1 MAEQDITQTGPI
13 GLQGL
18 PGINKAS
25 KQEDTVD
32 ITPRK
37 RGSMYY
43 GLSYFH
49 DPYNSQ
55 TAEFHESEDGEY
67 GTRKVDPLFINQEQ
81 LENLE
86 DTRARN
92 QSNFSQITNGIIKG
106 ITTTGTTFANGVVG
120 LALGLGTGVVNAL
133 DGDENTTFT
142 SGLWN
147 NKFNQLMN
155 QANEWMEQVAP
166 NYYTNDE
173 REHPMS
179 HIFNA
184 NFIGDKFIKN
194 LGFTAGALGSAVVF
208 GGVYGSAGKL
218 LGKAAL
224 GLGTAGRTA
233 VGISKA
239 ASMGIGAV
247 AAATTEGS
255 IEALQAAQ
263 QMGEENKRLYE
274 GLRDSNI
281 QEIMDNPNLSDYEK
295 ELLKE
300 DENDK
305 YNKVMAKLEED
316 KAKVG
321 NATLAWNIPILTA
334 GNIIQFN
341 KLLGGGFRS
350 ASRAAKVAGKMG
362 ELRPGGLFEKT
373 AVQRAAKA
381 LYKSGHTEGREEVLQ
396 QLASDVSNTRY
407 SLELNDYYKSLY
419 DPEANT
425 QASDYIAGMGKQI
438 LATLGRE
445 DTWEQYLIGS
455 MTGMM
460 GAPVFGKKNTQT
472 RADFGKGK
480 RIGWSGGVLGQYNE
494 ITEDRERNQRIADY
508 LNERAKN
515 PKFRD
520 QYQRLVRHM
529 YFQDKMDAA
538 LDEGLEKEFKD
549 SEFAQ
554 LYNDIMWFTYAG
566 KKDVLRDM
574 VSGALN
580 NLTDKEVAE
589 IVREVSRPVINKE
602 GKEVTTGSFIRGDGN
617 PMTPDKIREKIA
629 KSKNDVLN
637 LMQKIEDEYDALDH
651 NTNGKL
657 SDEQLEQLTYMKLQ
671 IDDWRDRTKSVGKDV
686 KSFFD
691 NIVSAYESY
700 LDVAKQ
706 TLEVDPND
714 DTAKKAEKALE
725 QNIKDVKT
733 AALNVL
739 RYTEAERAGKT
750 DHKEARKFINRAIRN
765 ISKIEDGLVDVSER
779 DKVVSQLRDIAKMA
793 ESSEIFIDRLDKY
806 LENPDLIL
814 NDRDEIIKN
823 MEKEELKERAN
834 KQIEKLAG
842 AEDIKAFDKAVN
854 DSDDDEA
861 TQQAIDDLAS
871 SGNTM
876 ARQYKS
882 NQAIA
887 QRQKNKVRSLI
898 GTEIPTLDGKT
909 VTVSQEDAEAVE
921 AIIDNR
927 RLNTNPSEKDGT
939 SFINTEQMSNPF
951 LDDMNGLWESGLGI
965 DTATEEGAARTKR
978 IQDVFHYVATQA
990 KEDETTDDVI
1000 DDEDVDFSFEEGSE
1014 PAPDDTTGADDVST
1028 VPPTTTTKPGIE
1040 EIVNNIVNH
1049 QVDIPY
1055 GTTTWDE
1062 STKST
1067 RQSQGKSKI
1076 IDIAGRKVIVLN
1088 VGGFNIPFYLSTGS
1102 GGKKT
1107 VPAGKWYPF
1116 FGISED
1122 GNWLNKLHEE
1132 DINNYYGSDALRQIC
1147 QALDNLYGDIR
1158 SDNSIPKV
1166 APSQISLSLAVI
1178 NKDITPTENELPD
1191 TAKIV
1196 EANVAKVKQALEN
1209 YKPTTSKPTATVT
1222 EPEIAPTT
1230 SEDLKKQR
1238 EESLKDDPEK
1248 TLPKDGN
1255 GRFVVWKNNIP
1266 QYDVEYKKDKKE
1278 YVAPGPKEYEVGE
1291 DGKRHGK
1298 IKQNADGT
1306 LQEFETHKIL
1316 AKLGAFEYVN
1326 LGKLKPGDKVRFVI
1340 DPSYAKDIQDDS
1352 IRQQVE
1358 EAIWIV
1364 SAKDNQV
1371 IGILPQDRDTINKY
1385 ADLAEFSDSFVQQ
1398 WRDGGKQRL
1407 ESSVTTEVQDLKAGF
1422 VPYIEEEKDL
1432 SEVMKTGTPKFTV
1445 VEETTAFGVKKT
1457 LRVSIHSIT
1466 GKITNPLVKI
1476 KDFDSAL
1483 LGDAKFKSSKLYRD
1497 FYNDVQNAVRKIL
1510 DNHRDFTAITDDE
1523 AKELLEVISDYI
1535 YTSPRKTNALHV
1547 NPSTA
1552 TIAGIPR
1559 GITLRVNGENKLVD
1573 IFEIKKENE
1582 ASLSISGTFS
1592 GPKITERKILSSD
1605 KIVGDIMTELA
1616 GFGMPIQ
1623 VAFSQ
1628 VGNQAY
1634 MKDRFDAGVL
1644 TSNLESVSLYDEWY
1658 TLKPVTEINGKW
1670 QMAGQ
1675 EKVRT
1680 EEAAGE
1686 RAAAAVEAASE
1697 PETPSVPEV
1706 TGTPTPKRPEQKR
1719 KPARRVRAVDRKT
1732 WKRMKQEEEVAWLER
1747 ALPQIAAEDR
1757 LKFTKGLIDVAEMG
1771 KEAWGL
1777 FDKGIVTISDVA
1789 AEGTIYH
1796 EAFHTVFN
1804 MILSEDEKQAL
1815 FNSAKKLWPRATD
1828 NIDLEERLAE
1838 EFRRYVMHRQ
1848 DNTRPKNLGARIASF
1863 FAQLWEKVKNWYS
1876 PTMYNY
1882 FAKINEGYYADAE
1895 LRDTDAV
1902 RARDYVKGIQSEEDA
1917 FNRIMDLWNHPW
1929 GTTRYRDRNNKP
1941 HDVKVIGR
1949 GPKGIEFRFPT
1960 EREAIDFQDWWWDQV
1975 DASFSPIWYDREND
1989 NYRVYMHKPGMIS
2002 QEEAAER
2009 ERLSAHQQT
2018 EYDKLSDDE
2027 KETLKSRGYSAE
2039 DFNSLSDTE
2048 QQAVKE
2054 CFFVL

>member
-1 MAEQDITQTGPI
+1 METFDDTPQDVTKTGPT
-13 GLQGL
+13 GLKGL
-18 PGINKAS
+18 PGINTLQS
-25 KQEDTVD
+25 TRTREDALNDLKLGVRSYTPRD
-32 ITPRK
+32 YGKMYSDYEYDETNPNGYGSSRFDPNFITP
-37 RGSMYY
+37 Y
-43 GLSYFH
+43 
-49 DPYNSQ
+49 
-55 TAEFHESEDGEY
+55 
-67 GTRKVDPLFINQEQ
+67 Q

-86 DTRARN
+86 DTRAQR
-92 QSNFSQITNGIIKG
+92 QSNLSKITNGIIKG
-106 ITTTGTTFANGVVG
+106 ITTTGTTFADGTVG
-120 LALGLGTGVVNAL
+120 LVWGLGQGVYNAL
-133 DGDENTTFT
+133 DKDENTSFA

-147 NKFNQLMN
+147 NQFNQWMN

-194 LGFTAGALGSAVVF
+194 LGFTAGALASAVAF
-208 GGVYGSAGKL
+208 GGGYGKIGHL

-224 GLGTAGRTA
+224 GLGAAGRTA

-263 QMGEENKRLYE
+263 QMGEENQQLYTS
-274 GLRDSNI
+274 LRDSNI
-281 QEIMDNPNLSDYEK
+281 QEIMDNPNLNDYEK
-295 ELLKE
+295 ELLIE

-373 AVQRAAKA
+373 AAQRAAKA
-381 LYKSGHTEGREEVLQ
+381 FYKSGHTEGREEVLQ
-396 QLASDVSNTRY
+396 QIASDASNTRY

-425 QASDYIAGMGKQI
+425 QASDYMAGVGKQI

-455 MTGMM
+455 MTGVM

-472 RADFGKGK
+472 RADFGKGN
-480 RIGWSGGVLGQYNE
+480 RVGWSGGVLGQYNE
-494 ITEDRERNQRIADY
+494 ITEDRERNQRVADY
-508 LNERAKN
+508 LNERAN
-515 PKFRD
+515 DPKFRD

-566 KKDVLRDM
+566 KKDVLKDM

-580 NLTDKEVAE
+580 NITDEEVAE
-589 IVREVSRPVINKE
+589 IVKDTTKTVTNDE
-602 GKEVTTGSFIRGDGN
+602 GKEVTTGPFIGADGN
-617 PMTPDKIREKIA
+617 PMTPDQIREKVA
-629 KSKNDVLN
+629 KNKNDVLN

-671 IDDWRDRTKSVGKDV
+671 IDDWRERTKSVGEDIGNFFEGIV
-686 KSFFD
+686 KEFQTR
-691 NIVSAYESY
+691 
-700 LDVAKQ
+700 LDSNKAI
-706 TLEVDPND
+706 LEASPNNE
-714 DTAKKAEKALE
+714 TAKHNVDVLEKNIKVMQETATTLKGFTALE
-725 QNIKDVKT
+725 RMGV
-733 AALNVL
+733 A
-739 RYTEAERAGKT
+739 
-750 DHKEARKFINRAIRN
+750 DHQQARKIFGQAIRN
-765 ISKIEDGLVDVSER
+765 LDKIDQRGIDQDQKAKVTTGLQDLI
-779 DKVVSQLRDIAKMA
+779 KMSQ
-793 ESSEIFIDRLDKY
+793 SSEIFQKRRDQY
-806 LENPDLIL
+806 LENPDLML
-814 NDRDEIIKN
+814 NDRDEIIKQ
-823 MEKEELKERAN
+823 MEKDELEERAN
-834 KQIEKLAG
+834 KQMQNLTNAENIET
-842 AEDIKAFDKAVN
+842 FDKAVN

-861 TQQAIDDLAS
+861 MQQAIDDLAS

-887 QRQKNKVRSLI
+887 QRQKEKVRSLI
-898 GTEIPTLDGKT
+898 GTEIPTLNGGT
-909 VTVSQEDAEAVE
+909 MTVSQEDAEAVE

-927 RLNTNPSEKDGT
+927 RLNTNPAEKDGT
-939 SFINTEQMSNPF
+939 SFINTEQMTNPF

-965 DTATEEGAARTKR
+965 DTATEEGIARSKR
-978 IQDVFHYVATQA
+978 IQDIFHYAATQA
-990 KEDETTDDVI
+990 KEDEATDDII
-1000 DDEDVDFSFEEGSE
+1000 DDEDFDFDFDEGAE
-1014 PAPDDTTGADDVST
+1014 PAPDETTGSDGVST
-1028 VPPTTTTKPGIE
+1028 VPPVTT
-1040 EIVNNIVNH
+1040 
-1049 QVDIPY
+1049 
-1055 GTTTWDE
+1055 
-1062 STKST
+1062 
-1067 RQSQGKSKI
+1067 
-1076 IDIAGRKVIVLN
+1076 GR
-1088 VGGFNIPFYLSTGS
+1088 
-1102 GGKKT
+1102 
-1107 VPAGKWYPF
+1107 PA
-1116 FGISED
+1116 
-1122 GNWLNKLHEE
+1122 
-1132 DINNYYGSDALRQIC
+1132 
-1147 QALDNLYGDIR
+1147 
-1158 SDNSIPKV
+1158 
-1166 APSQISLSLAVI
+1166 AP
-1178 NKDITPTENELPD
+1178 
-1191 TAKIV
+1191 
-1196 EANVAKVKQALEN
+1196 
-1209 YKPTTSKPTATVT
+1209 VT

-1230 SEDLKKQR
+1230 SDDLRNQR
-1238 EESLKDDPEK
+1238 EEFLKDDPEK
-1248 TLPKDGN
+1248 SLPKDVN
-1255 GRFVVWKNNIP
+1255 GKFIVWKNNIP
-1266 QYDVEYKKDKKE
+1266 QYGVKE
-1278 YVAPGPKEYEVGE
+1278 RKAGRISAPLAP
-1291 DGKRHGK
+1291 
-1298 IKQNADGT
+1298 DGT
-1306 LQEFETHKIL
+1306 PYQTHTIL

-1326 LGKLKPGDKVRFVI
+1326 SGKLKPGDKVKFVI

-1358 EAIWIV
+1358 GAIWIV

-1371 IGILPQDRDTINKY
+1371 IGILPQDRSILNSY
-1385 ADLAEFSDSFVQQ
+1385 AGLTEFSDFMVQQ
-1398 WRDGGKQRL
+1398 WNEGGKQRL

-1432 SEVMKTGTPKFTV
+1432 SNLQTSAPKLTV
-1445 VEETTAFGVKKT
+1445 VEEDTAFGTKKT
-1457 LRVSIHSIT
+1457 LRVSIPSIT
-1466 GKITNPLVKI
+1466 GQTINPLVKI
-1476 KDFDSAL
+1476 KSFNSTL
-1483 LGDAKFKSSKLYRD
+1483 LEDAKFKSSKLYRN
-1497 FYNDVQNAVRKIL
+1497 FYSDVQNVIRKIQN
-1510 DNHRDFTAITDDE
+1510 NHRDFTAITDDE
-1523 AKELLEVISDYI
+1523 TKELLDVISNYI
-1535 YTSPRKTNALHV
+1535 YTSPRKANALHI
-1547 NPSTA
+1547 NPSTSSR
-1552 TIAGIPR
+1552 G
-1559 GITLRVNGENKLVD
+1559 GITLRVSGQNRIIDVFKIRESN
-1573 IFEIKKENE
+1573 
-1582 ASLSISGTFS
+1582 LSISIGGEISEPSVNGGTFMS
-1592 GPKITERKILSSD
+1592 TD
-1605 KIVGDIMTELA
+1605 KIVSDIMTELA

-1658 TLKPVTEINGKW
+1658 TLKPVTEVNGKW

-1675 EKVRT
+1675 EKVKT
-1680 EEAAGE
+1680 DEAAGE
-1686 RAAAAVEAASE
+1686 RAAAAAEAASE
-1697 PETPSVPEV
+1697 PQTPPVPEV

-1719 KPARRVRAVDRKT
+1719 KPVRRVRAVDRKT
-1732 WKRMKQEEEVAWLER
+1732 WKRMKQEEEVAWLEK

-1804 MILSEDEKQAL
+1804 MILSEDEKQAM

-1882 FAKINEGYYADAE
+1882 FAKINDGYYADAE
-1895 LRDTDAV
+1895 LNDTDAV
-1902 RARDYVKGIQSEEDA
+1902 RARDYVRGIQSEEDA
-1917 FNRIMDLWNHPW
+1917 YNRIMDLWNHPW
-1929 GTTRYRDRNNKP
+1929 GTTIYRDRNGKR

-1975 DASFSPIWYDREND
+1975 DASFSPIWYDRENN

-2009 ERLSAHQQT
+2009 ERLSTPQQT

-2039 DFNSLSDTE
+2039 DFNSLSDIE
-2048 QQAVKE
+2048 QQAIKE

>member
-1 MAEQDITQTGPI
+1 METFNDEPQDITKTGPI
-13 GLQGL
+13 GLKGM
-18 PGINKAS
+18 PGIGAS
-25 KQEDTVD
+25 QSKRTREDALNDLRLGVNSFTPRD
-32 ITPRK
+32 YGKMYSDYEYDETNPNGYGSSRFDPKFITP
-37 RGSMYY
+37 Y
-43 GLSYFH
+43 
-49 DPYNSQ
+49 
-55 TAEFHESEDGEY
+55 
-67 GTRKVDPLFINQEQ
+67 Q

-86 DTRARN
+86 DTRAQR
-92 QSNFSQITNGIIKG
+92 QSGFSKITNGIIKG
-106 ITTTGTTFANGVVG
+106 VTTTGTTFADGTVG
-120 LALGLGTGVVNAL
+120 LLWGLGQGIYNAL
-133 DGDENTTFT
+133 DKDENTSFA

-147 NKFNQLMN
+147 NQFNQWMN
-155 QANEWMEQVAP
+155 QANELMEQVAP

-194 LGFTAGALGSAVVF
+194 LGFTAGALGAAVAF
-208 GGVYGSAGKL
+208 GGGYGKLGHL

-263 QMGEENKRLYE
+263 QMGEENQQLYTN
-274 GLRDSNI
+274 LRDSNI
-281 QEIMDNPNLSDYEK
+281 QEIMDNPNLNDYEK
-295 ELLKE
+295 DLLIE

-350 ASRAAKVAGKMG
+350 ASRAAKVTGKMG
-362 ELRPGGLFEKT
+362 ELTPGGLFEKT
-373 AVQRAAKA
+373 AAQRAAKA

-396 QLASDVSNTRY
+396 QIASDASNTRY
-407 SLELNDYYKSLY
+407 SLELNDYAKSIY

-425 QASDYIAGMGKQI
+425 QASDYLAGVGKQI

-455 MTGMM
+455 MTGVM

-472 RADFGKGK
+472 RADFGKGN

-494 ITEDRERNQRIADY
+494 ITEDRERNQRVADY
-508 LNERAKN
+508 LNERAKD

-529 YFQDKMDAA
+529 YFQDKMDSA

-566 KKDVLRDM
+566 KKDVLKDM

-580 NLTDKEVAE
+580 NITDEEAAE
-589 IVREVSRPVINKE
+589 IVKDTSKTATNEE
-602 GKEVTTGSFIRGDGN
+602 GKEVTTGPFIGADGN
-617 PMTPDKIREKIA
+617 PMTPDQIREKVA

-671 IDDWRDRTKSVGKDV
+671 IDDWRERTKSVGEDIGN
-686 KSFFD
+686 FFD
-691 NIVSAYESY
+691 GIAKEFQTR
-700 LDVAKQ
+700 LDSNKAI
-706 TLEVDPND
+706 LEASPNNE
-714 DTAKKAEKALE
+714 TAKHNVDVLEKNIKVMQETAATLKGFTALE
-725 QNIKDVKT
+725 RMGV
-733 AALNVL
+733 A
-739 RYTEAERAGKT
+739 
-750 DHKEARKFINRAIRN
+750 DHQQARKIFGQAIRN
-765 ISKIEDGLVDVSER
+765 LDKIDQRGIDQDQKARVTTGLQDLI
-779 DKVVSQLRDIAKMA
+779 KMSQ
-793 ESSEIFIDRLDKY
+793 SSEIFQKRRDQY
-806 LENPDLIL
+806 LENTDLML
-814 NDRDEIIKN
+814 NDRDEVVKQ
-823 MEKEELKERAN
+823 MEKDELKERAN
-834 KQIEKLAG
+834 RQMQSLTDAENIET
-842 AEDIKAFDKAVN
+842 FDKAVN

-861 TQQAIDDLAS
+861 MQQAIDDLAS

-887 QRQKNKVRSLI
+887 QRQKDKVRSLI

-909 VTVSQEDAEAVE
+909 MTVSQEDAEAVE

-965 DTATEEGAARTKR
+965 DTATEEGIARTKR
-978 IQDVFHYVATQA
+978 IQDIFHYVATQA
-990 KEDETTDDVI
+990 KEDEATDDVI
-1000 DDEDVDFSFEEGSE
+1000 DDEDVDFSFEDGSE
-1014 PAPDDTTGADDVST
+1014 SAPDETTGADGVST
-1028 VPPTTTTKPGIE
+1028 VPPVTTG
-1040 EIVNNIVNH
+1040 
-1049 QVDIPY
+1049 
-1055 GTTTWDE
+1055 
-1062 STKST
+1062 
-1067 RQSQGKSKI
+1067 
-1076 IDIAGRKVIVLN
+1076 
-1088 VGGFNIPFYLSTGS
+1088 
-1102 GGKKT
+1102 
-1107 VPAGKWYPF
+1107 
-1116 FGISED
+1116 
-1122 GNWLNKLHEE
+1122 
-1132 DINNYYGSDALRQIC
+1132 
-1147 QALDNLYGDIR
+1147 
-1158 SDNSIPKV
+1158 
-1166 APSQISLSLAVI
+1166 
-1178 NKDITPTENELPD
+1178 
-1191 TAKIV
+1191 
-1196 EANVAKVKQALEN
+1196 
-1209 YKPTTSKPTATVT
+1209 KPTAPVT
-1222 EPEIAPTT
+1222 EPEITPTT
-1230 SEDLKKQR
+1230 SEDLKNQR
-1238 EESLKDDPEK
+1238 EKEIKTNPEDSI
-1248 TLPKDGN
+1248 PKDSAGK
-1255 GRFVVWKNNIP
+1255 RTYWKNNIP
-1266 QYDVEYKKDKKE
+1266 QYGVKE
-1278 YVAPGPKEYEVGE
+1278 RAAGRISAPLAP
-1291 DGKRHGK
+1291 
-1298 IKQNADGT
+1298 DGT
-1306 LQEFETHKIL
+1306 PYQTHTIL

-1326 LGKLKPGDKVRFVI
+1326 SGKLKPGDKIKFVI
-1340 DPSYAKDIQDDS
+1340 DPSYAKDIQDDG

-1358 EAIWIV
+1358 GAIWIV

-1371 IGILPQDRDTINKY
+1371 IGILPQDRNTINKY
-1385 ADLAEFSDSFVQQ
+1385 AGLAEFSDSLVQQ
-1398 WRDGGKQRL
+1398 WKDGGKQRL
-1407 ESSVTTEVQDLKAGF
+1407 ESQVTTEVQELKAGF

-1432 SEVMKTGTPKFTV
+1432 SSLQDSTPKFTV
-1445 VEETTAFGVKKT
+1445 VEETTAFGIKKT
-1457 LRVSIHSIT
+1457 LRVSIPSIT
-1466 GKITNPLVKI
+1466 GQTINPLVKI
-1476 KDFDSAL
+1476 KNFDSTL
-1483 LGDAKFKSSKLYRD
+1483 LENTKFKSSKLYRD
-1497 FYNDVQNAVRKIL
+1497 FYNDVQGVIRKIQ
-1510 DNHRDFTAITDDE
+1510 DSHRDFTAITDDE
-1523 AKELLEVISDYI
+1523 VLELSEVISKYL
-1535 YTSPRKTNALHV
+1535 YTNYGKANALHV
-1547 NPSTA
+1547 NPSTSSR
-1552 TIAGIPR
+1552 G
-1559 GITLRVNGENKLVD
+1559 GITLRVNGQNKIIDVFKIQESLGG
-1573 IFEIKKENE
+1573 FSMGQE
-1582 ASLSISGTFS
+1582 ASS
-1592 GPKITERKILSSD
+1592 GPVVSGGRFMSTD
-1605 KIVGDIMTELA
+1605 NIVSDIMTELA

-1644 TSNLESVSLYDEWY
+1644 TSNIESISLYDEWY
-1658 TLKPVTEINGKW
+1658 TLKPVTEVNGKW
-1670 QMAGQ
+1670 QMSGQ
-1675 EKVRT
+1675 EKVKT
-1680 EEAAGE
+1680 NEAAGE
-1686 RAAAAVEAASE
+1686 RAAAAAEAASE
-1697 PETPSVPEV
+1697 PQTPPVPEV
-1706 TGTPTPKRPEQKR
+1706 TGTPTPKKPEQKR

-1732 WKRMKQEEEVAWLER
+1732 WKKMKQEEETAWLEK

-1804 MILSEDEKQAL
+1804 MLLDENEQQAL
-1815 FNSAKKLWPRATD
+1815 FTSARKLWPKVKD
-1828 NIDLEERLAE
+1828 NIGLEEKLAE
-1838 EFRRYVMHRQ
+1838 EFRRYVMHKQ
-1848 DNTRPKNLGARIASF
+1848 DNSRPKNLGARIANF

-1882 FAKINEGYYADAE
+1882 FAKINEGYYAGAE
-1895 LRDTDAV
+1895 LRNTDAV

-1917 FNRIMDLWNHPW
+1917 YNRIMDLWNHPW
-1929 GTTRYRDRNNKP
+1929 GTTMYRDRNNKP

-1975 DASFSPIWYDREND
+1975 NASFSPIWYDRENN

-2009 ERLSAHQQT
+2009 ERLSTPQQT

-2039 DFNSLSDTE
+2039 DYNKLSDTE
-2048 QQAVKE
+2048 QEAIKE

>member
-1 MAEQDITQTGPI
+1 METFDDTPQDVTKTGPT
-13 GLQGL
+13 GLKGL
-18 PGINKAS
+18 PGINDS
-25 KQEDTVD
+25 RSTRTREDALNDLRLGVRSYTPRD
-32 ITPRK
+32 YGKMYSDYEYDETNPNGYGSSRFDPNFITP
-37 RGSMYY
+37 Y
-43 GLSYFH
+43 
-49 DPYNSQ
+49 
-55 TAEFHESEDGEY
+55 
-67 GTRKVDPLFINQEQ
+67 Q

-86 DTRARN
+86 DTRAQR
-92 QSNFSQITNGIIKG
+92 QSDFSKITNGIIKG
-106 ITTTGTTFANGVVG
+106 ITTTGTTFADGTIG
-120 LALGLGTGVVNAL
+120 LVWGLGQGIYNAL
-133 DGDENTTFT
+133 DKDENTSFA

-147 NKFNQLMN
+147 NQFNQWMN

-194 LGFTAGALGSAVVF
+194 LGFTAGALGSAVAF
-208 GGVYGSAGKL
+208 GGAYGKLGHL

-233 VGISKA
+233 VGLSKA

-263 QMGEENKRLYE
+263 QMGEENQQLYTN
-274 GLRDSNI
+274 LRDSNI
-281 QEIMDNPNLSDYEK
+281 QEIMDNPNLNDYEK
-295 ELLKE
+295 ELLIE

-305 YNKVMAKLEED
+305 YNKVMTKLEED

-362 ELRPGGLFEKT
+362 EMRPGGLFEKT

-381 LYKSGHTEGREEVLQ
+381 FYKSGHTEGREEVLQ
-396 QLASDVSNTRY
+396 QIASDASNTRY
-407 SLELNDYYKSLY
+407 SLELNDYAKSIY
-419 DPEANT
+419 NPEANT
-425 QASDYIAGMGKQI
+425 QASDYLAGVGKQI

-455 MTGMM
+455 MTGIM

-494 ITEDRERNQRIADY
+494 ITEDRERNQRVADY
-508 LNERAKN
+508 LNERAN
-515 PKFRD
+515 DPKFRD

-549 SEFAQ
+549 SEFAK

-580 NLTDKEVAE
+580 NITDEEAAE
-589 IVREVSRPVINKE
+589 IVKDTTKTATNEE
-602 GKEVTTGSFIRGDGN
+602 GKEVTTGPFIGADGN
-617 PMTPDKIREKIA
+617 PMTPDQIRERVT

-637 LMQKIEDEYDALDH
+637 LMQKIEDEYDALD
-651 NTNGKL
+651 NSTNGKL

-671 IDDWRDRTKSVGKDV
+671 IDDWRERTKSVGEDIGNFFESIV
-686 KSFFD
+686 KEFQTR
-691 NIVSAYESY
+691 
-700 LDVAKQ
+700 LDSNKAI
-706 TLEVDPND
+706 LEASPNNE
-714 DTAKKAEKALE
+714 TAKHNVDVLEKNIKVMQETATTLKGFTALE
-725 QNIKDVKT
+725 RMG
-733 AALNVL
+733 AA
-739 RYTEAERAGKT
+739 
-750 DHKEARKFINRAIRN
+750 DHQQARKIFGQAIRN
-765 ISKIEDGLVDVSER
+765 LDKIDQRGIDQDQKAKVTTGLQDLI
-779 DKVVSQLRDIAKMA
+779 KMSQ
-793 ESSEIFIDRLDKY
+793 SSEIFQKRRDQY
-806 LENPDLIL
+806 LKNPDLVL
-814 NDRDEIIKN
+814 NDRDEVIKQ
-823 MEKEELKERAN
+823 MEKEELEERAN
-834 KQIEKLAG
+834 KQMQSLTG
-842 AEDIKAFDKAVN
+842 AENIEAFDKAVN

-861 TQQAIDDLAS
+861 MQQAVDDLAS

-887 QRQKNKVRSLI
+887 QRQKEKVRSLI
-898 GTEIPTLDGKT
+898 GTEIPTLNGGT
-909 VTVSQEDAEAVE
+909 MTVSQEDAEAVE

-927 RLNTNPSEKDGT
+927 RLNTNPAEKDGT
-939 SFINTEQMSNPF
+939 SFINTEQMTNPF

-965 DTATEEGAARTKR
+965 DTATEEGIARSKR
-978 IQDVFHYVATQA
+978 IQDIFHYVATQA
-990 KEDETTDDVI
+990 KEDEATDDVI
-1000 DDEDVDFSFEEGSE
+1000 DDEDLDFDFDESAK
-1014 PAPDDTTGADDVST
+1014 PAPDETTGADGVST
-1028 VPPTTTTKPGIE
+1028 VPPVTTGKP
-1040 EIVNNIVNH
+1040 
-1049 QVDIPY
+1049 
-1055 GTTTWDE
+1055 
-1062 STKST
+1062 
-1067 RQSQGKSKI
+1067 
-1076 IDIAGRKVIVLN
+1076 A
-1088 VGGFNIPFYLSTGS
+1088 
-1102 GGKKT
+1102 
-1107 VPAGKWYPF
+1107 
-1116 FGISED
+1116 
-1122 GNWLNKLHEE
+1122 
-1132 DINNYYGSDALRQIC
+1132 
-1147 QALDNLYGDIR
+1147 
-1158 SDNSIPKV
+1158 
-1166 APSQISLSLAVI
+1166 AP
-1178 NKDITPTENELPD
+1178 
-1191 TAKIV
+1191 
-1196 EANVAKVKQALEN
+1196 
-1209 YKPTTSKPTATVT
+1209 VT

-1238 EESLKDDPEK
+1238 EKEIKTNPEDSI
-1248 TLPKDGN
+1248 PKDSTGK
-1255 GRFVVWKNNIP
+1255 RTYWKNNIP
-1266 QYDVEYKKDKKE
+1266 QYGVKE
-1278 YVAPGPKEYEVGE
+1278 RAAGTISAPLAP
-1291 DGKRHGK
+1291 
-1298 IKQNADGT
+1298 DGT
-1306 LQEFETHKIL
+1306 PYQTYTIL
-1316 AKLGAFEYVN
+1316 TKLGAFEYVN
-1326 LGKLKPGDKVRFVI
+1326 SGKLKPGDKIKFVI

-1352 IRQQVE
+1352 TRQQVE
-1358 EAIWIV
+1358 GAIWIV

-1371 IGILPQDRDTINKY
+1371 IGILPQDRNTINKY
-1385 ADLAEFSDSFVQQ
+1385 ASLAEFSDSLVQQ
-1398 WRDGGKQRL
+1398 WKDGGKQRL
-1407 ESSVTTEVQDLKAGF
+1407 ESSVTTEVQELKAGF

-1432 SEVMKTGTPKFTV
+1432 SDVMKAGTPKFTV

-1457 LRVSIHSIT
+1457 LRVSIPSIT
-1466 GKITNPLVKI
+1466 GKTVNPLVKI
-1476 KDFDSAL
+1476 KNFDSTL
-1483 LGDAKFKSSKLYRD
+1483 LEDAKFKSSKLYRD
-1497 FYNDVQNAVRKIL
+1497 FYNEVQNIIRKIQ

-1523 AKELLEVISDYI
+1523 ALELSEVISKYL
-1535 YTSPRKTNALHV
+1535 YTSYGKANALHV
-1547 NPSTA
+1547 NPSTSSK
-1552 TIAGIPR
+1552 G
-1559 GITLRVNGENKLVD
+1559 GITLRVSGQNKLIDVFKVQESSGGFS
-1573 IFEIKKENE
+1573 IGQE
-1582 ASLSISGTFS
+1582 ASS
-1592 GPKITERKILSSD
+1592 GPVVSGGRFMSTD
-1605 KIVGDIMTELA
+1605 KVVGDIMTELA

-1623 VAFSQ
+1623 IAFSQ
-1628 VGNQAY
+1628 AGNQVY

-1658 TLKPVTEINGKW
+1658 TLKPVTEVNGKW
-1670 QMAGQ
+1670 QMSGQ
-1675 EKVRT
+1675 EKVKT

-1697 PETPSVPEV
+1697 SETPSVPEV

-1732 WKRMKQEEEVAWLER
+1732 WKRMKQEEEVAWLEK
-1747 ALPQIAAEDR
+1747 ALPQVTAENR

-1815 FNSAKKLWPRATD
+1815 FNSAKKLWPRVTD

-1848 DNTRPKNLGARIASF
+1848 DNTRPKNLGARIANF

-1902 RARDYVKGIQSEEDA
+1902 RARDYVRGIQSEENA
-1917 FNRIMDLWNHPW
+1917 YNRIMDLWNHPW
-1929 GTTRYRDRNNKP
+1929 GTTIYRDRNGKR

-1949 GPKGIEFRFPT
+1949 GPKGIEFRFST

-1975 DASFSPIWYDREND
+1975 DASFSPIWYDRENN

-2009 ERLSAHQQT
+2009 ERLSAPQQT

>member
-1 MAEQDITQTGPI
+1 MAEQDITQTGPV
-13 GLQGL
+13 GLKGL
-18 PGINKAS
+18 KGINNNKKA
-25 KQEDTVD
+25 EDVID
-32 ITPRK
+32 VSSTPR
-37 RGSMYY
+37 RGGLFTY
-43 GLSYFH
+43 GIDYL
-49 DPYNSQ
+49 YNPKQIDVTQ
-55 TAEFHESEDGEY
+55 TVESEPEGY
-67 GTRKVDPLFINQEQ
+67 GTSRYDPLYITETQ
-81 LENLE
+81 LNNLE

-106 ITTTGTTFANGVVG
+106 ITTTGTTFADGTVG
-120 LALGLGTGVVNAL
+120 LVWGLGQGVYNAL
-133 DGDENTTFT
+133 DGDENTSFA

-147 NKFNQLMN
+147 NQFNQWMN

-194 LGFTAGALGSAVVF
+194 LGFTAGALGSAVAF
-208 GGVYGSAGKL
+208 GGVYGKIGHL

-263 QMGEENKRLYE
+263 QMGEENQQLYTN
-274 GLRDSNI
+274 LRDSNI
-281 QEIMDNPNLSDYEK
+281 REIMDNPNLNDYDK
-295 ELLKE
+295 ELLIE

-305 YNKVMAKLEED
+305 YNKVMDKLEED

-362 ELRPGGLFEKT
+362 ELKPGGFFENT
-373 AVQRAAKA
+373 AAQRAAKA
-381 LYKSGHTEGREEVLQ
+381 FYKSGHAEGREEVLQ
-396 QLASDVSNTRY
+396 QIASDASNTRY

-425 QASDYIAGMGKQI
+425 QASDYIAGIGKQI

-455 MTGMM
+455 MTGIM

-494 ITEDRERNQRIADY
+494 ITEDRERNQRVADY
-508 LNERAKN
+508 LNERAKD

-566 KKDVLRDM
+566 KKDVLKDM

-580 NLTDKEVAE
+580 NITDEEAAE
-589 IVREVSRPVINKE
+589 IVKDTTKTVTNNE
-602 GKEVTTGSFIRGDGN
+602 GKEVTTGPFIGADGN
-617 PMTPDKIREKIA
+617 PMTPDQIREKVA

-637 LMQKIEDEYDALDH
+637 LMQKIEDEYDALD
-651 NTNGKL
+651 NSTNGKL

-671 IDDWRDRTKSVGKDV
+671 IDDWRERTKSVGEDIGNFFEGIV
-686 KSFFD
+686 KEFQTR
-691 NIVSAYESY
+691 
-700 LDVAKQ
+700 LDSNKAI
-706 TLEVDPND
+706 LEASPNNE
-714 DTAKKAEKALE
+714 TAKHNVDVLEKNIKVMQETATTLKGFTALE
-725 QNIKDVKT
+725 RMGV
-733 AALNVL
+733 A
-739 RYTEAERAGKT
+739 
-750 DHKEARKFINRAIRN
+750 DHQQARKVFGQAIRN
-765 ISKIEDGLVDVSER
+765 LDKIDQRGIDQDQKAKVTTGLQDLI
-779 DKVVSQLRDIAKMA
+779 KMSQ
-793 ESSEIFIDRLDKY
+793 SSEIFQKRRDQY
-806 LENPDLIL
+806 LKNPELML
-814 NDRDEIIKN
+814 NDRDEIIKQ
-823 MEKEELKERAN
+823 MEKDELEERAN
-834 KQIEKLAG
+834 KQIQNLTN
-842 AEDIKAFDKAVN
+842 AENIEAFDKAVS

-861 TQQAIDDLAS
+861 MQQAIDDLAS

-887 QRQKNKVRSLI
+887 QRQKEKVRSLI
-898 GTEIPTLDGKT
+898 GTEIPTLNGGT
-909 VTVSQEDAEAVE
+909 MTVSQEDAEAVE

-927 RLNTNPSEKDGT
+927 RLNTNPAEKDGT
-939 SFINTEQMSNPF
+939 SFINTEQMTNPF

-965 DTATEEGAARTKR
+965 DTATEEGIARSKR
-978 IQDVFHYVATQA
+978 IQDIFHYVATQA
-990 KEDETTDDVI
+990 KEDEATDDVI
-1000 DDEDVDFSFEEGSE
+1000 DDEDFDFDFNEGAE
-1014 PAPDDTTGADDVST
+1014 PAPDETTGSDGVST
-1028 VPPTTTTKPGIE
+1028 VPPVTT
-1040 EIVNNIVNH
+1040 
-1049 QVDIPY
+1049 
-1055 GTTTWDE
+1055 
-1062 STKST
+1062 
-1067 RQSQGKSKI
+1067 
-1076 IDIAGRKVIVLN
+1076 GR
-1088 VGGFNIPFYLSTGS
+1088 
-1102 GGKKT
+1102 
-1107 VPAGKWYPF
+1107 PA
-1116 FGISED
+1116 
-1122 GNWLNKLHEE
+1122 
-1132 DINNYYGSDALRQIC
+1132 
-1147 QALDNLYGDIR
+1147 
-1158 SDNSIPKV
+1158 
-1166 APSQISLSLAVI
+1166 AP
-1178 NKDITPTENELPD
+1178 
-1191 TAKIV
+1191 
-1196 EANVAKVKQALEN
+1196 
-1209 YKPTTSKPTATVT
+1209 VT

-1238 EESLKDDPEK
+1238 EESLKDGPEK

-1266 QYDVEYKKDKKE
+1266 QYDVEYKKDKKG

-1326 LGKLKPGDKVRFVI
+1326 SGKLKPGDKVKFVI

-1358 EAIWIV
+1358 GAIWIV

-1371 IGILPQDRDTINKY
+1371 IGILPQDRSIINEY
-1385 ADLAEFSDSFVQQ
+1385 AGLAEFSDSLVQQ

-1422 VPYIEEEKDL
+1422 IPYIEEEKDL

-1445 VEETTAFGVKKT
+1445 VEETTAFGIKRT
-1457 LRVSIHSIT
+1457 LRVSIPSVT
-1466 GKITNPLVKI
+1466 GKTINPLVKI
-1476 KDFDSAL
+1476 KNFDSTL

-1497 FYNDVQNAVRKIL
+1497 FYNDVQNVIRKIQ

-1523 AKELLEVISDYI
+1523 AKELLDVISNYI
-1535 YTSPRKTNALHV
+1535 YTSPRKANALHI
-1547 NPSTA
+1547 NHSTSSR
-1552 TIAGIPR
+1552 G
-1559 GITLRVNGENKLVD
+1559 GITLRVSGQNKIVD
-1573 IFEIKKENE
+1573 IFKVRESN
-1582 ASLSISGTFS
+1582 LSISIGGEVSEPSVNGGTFMS
-1592 GPKITERKILSSD
+1592 TD
-1605 KIVGDIMTELA
+1605 KIVSNIMTELA
-1616 GFGMPIQ
+1616 EFGMPIQ

-1658 TLKPVTEINGKW
+1658 TLKPITEVNGKW
-1670 QMAGQ
+1670 QMDGQ
-1675 EKVRT
+1675 EKVKT

-1732 WKRMKQEEEVAWLER
+1732 WKKMKQEEEVAWLEK
-1747 ALPQIAAEDR
+1747 ALPQVTAENR

-1777 FDKGIVTISDVA
+1777 FDKGIVTISDIA

-1804 MILSEDEKQAL
+1804 MILNENEKQAL
-1815 FNSAKKLWPRATD
+1815 FNSAKKLWPKATD

-1848 DNTRPKNLGARIASF
+1848 DNTRPKNLGARIANF

-1902 RARDYVKGIQSEEDA
+1902 RARDYVRGIQSEEDSY
-1917 FNRIMDLWNHPW
+1917 NRIMDLWNHPW
-1929 GTTRYRDRNNKP
+1929 GTTIYRDRNGNR

-1949 GPKGIEFRFPT
+1949 GPKGIEFRFST

-1975 DASFSPIWYDREND
+1975 DASFSPIWYDRENN

-2009 ERLSAHQQT
+2009 ERLSTPQKT

>member
-1 MAEQDITQTGPI
+1 METFNDTPQDITATGPT
-13 GLQGL
+13 GLKGL
-18 PGINKAS
+18 PGIRTTQS
-25 KQEDTVD
+25 KRTREDALNDLKLGVRAYTPRD
-32 ITPRK
+32 YGKMYSDYEYDETDPNGYGSSRSDPNFITP
-37 RGSMYY
+37 Y
-43 GLSYFH
+43 
-49 DPYNSQ
+49 
-55 TAEFHESEDGEY
+55 
-67 GTRKVDPLFINQEQ
+67 Q

-86 DTRARN
+86 DTRAQR
-92 QSNFSQITNGIIKG
+92 QSDFSKITNGIIKG
-106 ITTTGTTFANGVVG
+106 VTTTGTTFADGTVG
-120 LALGLGTGVVNAL
+120 LVWGLGQGIVNAL
-133 DGDENTTFT
+133 DGDKDTSFT

-147 NKFNQLMN
+147 NQFNQWMN

-194 LGFTAGALGSAVVF
+194 LGFTAGALGSAVAF

-263 QMGEENKRLYE
+263 QMGEENQQLYTD
-274 GLRDSNI
+274 LRNSNI
-281 QEIMDNPNLSDYEK
+281 QEIMDNPNLNDYEK
-295 ELLKE
+295 ELLIE

-305 YNKVMAKLEED
+305 YNKVMDKLEED

-362 ELRPGGLFEKT
+362 ELRPGGFFEKT
-373 AVQRAAKA
+373 AAQRAAKA
-381 LYKSGHTEGREEVLQ
+381 FYKSGHTEGREEVLQ
-396 QLASDVSNTRY
+396 QIASDASNTRY

-425 QASDYIAGMGKQI
+425 QASDYMAGVGKQI

-455 MTGMM
+455 MTGVM

-480 RIGWSGGVLGQYNE
+480 RIGWSGGALGQYNE
-494 ITEDRERNQRIADY
+494 ITEDRERNQRVADY
-508 LNERAKN
+508 LNERAKD

-566 KKDVLRDM
+566 KKDVLKDM

-580 NLTDKEVAE
+580 NITDEEAAE
-589 IVREVSRPVINKE
+589 IVKDTTKTVTNEE
-602 GKEVTTGSFIRGDGN
+602 GKEVTTGPFIGADGN
-617 PMTPDKIREKIA
+617 PMTPDQIREKVA
-629 KSKNDVLN
+629 KSKQDVLN

-671 IDDWRDRTKSVGKDV
+671 IDDWRERTKSVGEDIGNFFEGIV
-686 KSFFD
+686 KEFQTR
-691 NIVSAYESY
+691 
-700 LDVAKQ
+700 LDSNKAI
-706 TLEVDPND
+706 LEASPNNE
-714 DTAKKAEKALE
+714 TAKHNVEVLEKNIKVMQETATTLKGFTALE
-725 QNIKDVKT
+725 RMG
-733 AALNVL
+733 AA
-739 RYTEAERAGKT
+739 
-750 DHKEARKFINRAIRN
+750 DHQQARKIFGQAIRN
-765 ISKIEDGLVDVSER
+765 LDKIDQRGIDQDQKAKVTTGLQDLI
-779 DKVVSQLRDIAKMA
+779 KMSQ
-793 ESSEIFIDRLDKY
+793 SSEIFQKRRDQY
-806 LENPDLIL
+806 LENPDLML
-814 NDRDEIIKN
+814 NDRDEIIKQ
-823 MEKEELKERAN
+823 MEKEELEERAN
-834 KQIEKLAG
+834 KQMQSLTNAENIE
-842 AEDIKAFDKAVN
+842 AFDKAVN

-861 TQQAIDDLAS
+861 MQQAIDDLAS

-887 QRQKNKVRSLI
+887 QRQKEKVRSLI
-898 GTEIPTLDGKT
+898 GTEIPTLNGGT
-909 VTVSQEDAEAVE
+909 MTVSQEDAEAVE

-927 RLNTNPSEKDGT
+927 RLNTNPAEKDGT
-939 SFINTEQMSNPF
+939 SFINTEQMTNPF

-965 DTATEEGAARTKR
+965 DTATEEGIARSKR
-978 IQDVFHYVATQA
+978 IQDIFHYVATQA
-990 KEDETTDDVI
+990 KEDEAADDVI
-1000 DDEDVDFSFEEGSE
+1000 DDEDVDFNFEEGSE
-1014 PAPDDTTGADDVST
+1014 PAPDETTGADGVST
-1028 VPPTTTTKPGIE
+1028 VPPVTTGKPAA
-1040 EIVNNIVNH
+1040 
-1049 QVDIPY
+1049 
-1055 GTTTWDE
+1055 
-1062 STKST
+1062 S
-1067 RQSQGKSKI
+1067 
-1076 IDIAGRKVIVLN
+1076 VI
-1088 VGGFNIPFYLSTGS
+1088 
-1102 GGKKT
+1102 
-1107 VPAGKWYPF
+1107 
-1116 FGISED
+1116 
-1122 GNWLNKLHEE
+1122 
-1132 DINNYYGSDALRQIC
+1132 
-1147 QALDNLYGDIR
+1147 
-1158 SDNSIPKV
+1158 
-1166 APSQISLSLAVI
+1166 
-1178 NKDITPTENELPD
+1178 
-1191 TAKIV
+1191 
-1196 EANVAKVKQALEN
+1196 
-1209 YKPTTSKPTATVT
+1209 

-1230 SEDLKKQR
+1230 SEDLKNQR
-1238 EESLKDDPEK
+1238 EKDIKTNPEDSI
-1248 TLPKDGN
+1248 PKDSTGK
-1255 GRFVVWKNNIP
+1255 RTYWKNNIP
-1266 QYDVEYKKDKKE
+1266 QYGVKE
-1278 YVAPGPKEYEVGE
+1278 RAAGRISAPLAP
-1291 DGKRHGK
+1291 
-1298 IKQNADGT
+1298 DGT
-1306 LQEFETHKIL
+1306 PYQTHTIL

-1326 LGKLKPGDKVRFVI
+1326 SGKLRAGDKVKFVI
-1340 DPSYAKDIQDDS
+1340 DPSFAKDIQDDS

-1358 EAIWIV
+1358 GAIWIV

-1385 ADLAEFSDSFVQQ
+1385 AGLAEFSDSLVQQ

-1432 SEVMKTGTPKFTV
+1432 STIQTSTPKFTV
-1445 VEETTAFGVKKT
+1445 VEETTAFGTKKT
-1457 LRVSIHSIT
+1457 LRVSIPSIT
-1466 GKITNPLVKI
+1466 GKSINPLVKI
-1476 KDFDSAL
+1476 KNFDSTL
-1483 LGDAKFKSSKLYRD
+1483 LGDTKFKSSKLYRD
-1497 FYNDVQNAVRKIL
+1497 FYNEVQSVIRKIQ
-1510 DNHRDFTAITDDE
+1510 DSHRDFTAITDDE
-1523 AKELLEVISDYI
+1523 ALELSEVISKYL
-1535 YTSPRKTNALHV
+1535 YTSYGKANALHV
-1547 NPSTA
+1547 NPSTSSR
-1552 TIAGIPR
+1552 G
-1559 GITLRVNGENKLVD
+1559 GITLRASGQNKIIDVFKIQESLGG
-1573 IFEIKKENE
+1573 FSMGQE
-1582 ASLSISGTFS
+1582 ASSGPVISGGRFMST
-1592 GPKITERKILSSD
+1592 D
-1605 KIVGDIMTELA
+1605 NIVSDIMNELA

-1658 TLKPVTEINGKW
+1658 TLKPVTEVNGKW

-1675 EKVRT
+1675 EKVKT

-1686 RAAAAVEAASE
+1686 RAAAAAKAASE

-1732 WKRMKQEEEVAWLER
+1732 WKRMKQEEEVAWLEK
-1747 ALPQIAAEDR
+1747 ALPQVAAEDR
-1757 LKFTKGLIDVAEMG
+1757 LKFTKGLIDVADMG

-1777 FDKGIVTISDVA
+1777 FDKGIVTISDIA

-1804 MILSEDEKQAL
+1804 MLLNEDEKQAL

-1828 NIDLEERLAE
+1828 EIDLEERLAE

-1848 DNTRPKNLGARIASF
+1848 DNSRPKNLGARIMNF

-1895 LRDTDAV
+1895 LNDTDAV

-1917 FNRIMDLWNHPW
+1917 YNRIMDLWNHPW
-1929 GTTRYRDRNNKP
+1929 GTTIYRDRNGKR

-1949 GPKGIEFRFPT
+1949 GPKGVEFRFST
-1960 EREAIDFQDWWWDQV
+1960 EREAIDFQNWWWDQV
-1975 DASFSPIWYDREND
+1975 DASFSPIWYDRENN

-2002 QEEAAER
+2002 QKEAAER
-2009 ERLSAHQQT
+2009 ERLSAPQQT

>member
-1 MAEQDITQTGPI
+1 MAEQDITQTGPV

-18 PGINKAS
+18 PGINRS
-25 KQEDTVD
+25 SGQEDTVD
-32 ITPRK
+32 IAPRR

-49 DPYNSQ
+49 DPYKSQ

-92 QSNFSQITNGIIKG
+92 QSNFSQIANGIIKG
-106 ITTTGTTFANGVVG
+106 ITTAGTTFADGTIG
-120 LALGLGTGVVNAL
+120 LVWGLGQGIYNAL
-133 DGDENTTFT
+133 DKDEDTSFA

-147 NKFNQLMN
+147 NQFNQWMN

-194 LGFTAGALGSAVVF
+194 LGFTAGALGSAVAF
-208 GGVYGSAGKL
+208 GGVYGKLGHLIGKT
-218 LGKAAL
+218 AL

-263 QMGEENKRLYE
+263 QMGEENQQLYTN
-274 GLRDSNI
+274 LRDSNI

-373 AVQRAAKA
+373 TAQRAAKA
-381 LYKSGHTEGREEVLQ
+381 FYKSGHAEGREEVLQ
-396 QLASDVSNTRY
+396 QIASDASNTRY

-425 QASDYIAGMGKQI
+425 QASDYIAGIGKQI

-455 MTGMM
+455 MTGIM
-460 GAPVFGKKNTQT
+460 GAPVFGKNNTQT

-494 ITEDRERNQRIADY
+494 ITEDRERNQKVADY
-508 LNERAKN
+508 LNERAKD

-549 SEFAQ
+549 SEFAR

-580 NLTDKEVAE
+580 NITDEEAAE
-589 IVREVSRPVINKE
+589 IVKDTTKTVTNEE
-602 GKEVTTGSFIRGDGN
+602 GKEVTTGPFIGADGN
-617 PMTPDKIREKIA
+617 PMTPDQIREKVA

-637 LMQKIEDEYDALDH
+637 LMQKIEDEYDALDN

-671 IDDWRDRTKSVGKDV
+671 IDDWRERTKSVGEDIGNFFESIV
-686 KSFFD
+686 KEFQTR
-691 NIVSAYESY
+691 
-700 LDVAKQ
+700 LDSNKAI
-706 TLEVDPND
+706 LETSPNNE
-714 DTAKKAEKALE
+714 TAKHNVEVLEKNIKVMQETATTLKGFTALE
-725 QNIKDVKT
+725 RMGV
-733 AALNVL
+733 A
-739 RYTEAERAGKT
+739 
-750 DHKEARKFINRAIRN
+750 DHQQARKIFGQAIRN
-765 ISKIEDGLVDVSER
+765 LDKIDQRGIDQDQKAKVTTGLQDLI
-779 DKVVSQLRDIAKMA
+779 KMSQ
-793 ESSEIFIDRLDKY
+793 SSEIFQKRRDQY
-806 LENPDLIL
+806 LENPDLML
-814 NDRDEIIKN
+814 NDRDDIIKQ
-823 MEKEELKERAN
+823 MEKEELEERAN
-834 KQIEKLAG
+834 KQMQNLTSAENIE
-842 AEDIKAFDKAVN
+842 AFDKAVN

-861 TQQAIDDLAS
+861 MQQAIDDLAS
-871 SGNTM
+871 SGNTI

-887 QRQKNKVRSLI
+887 QRQKEKVRSLI
-898 GTEIPTLDGKT
+898 GAEIPTLNGGT
-909 VTVSQEDAEAVE
+909 MTVSQEDAEAVE
-921 AIIDNR
+921 AIIDSR
-927 RLNTNPSEKDGT
+927 RLNTNPAEKDGT
-939 SFINTEQMSNPF
+939 SFINTEQMTNPF

-965 DTATEEGAARTKR
+965 DTATEEGIARSKR
-978 IQDVFHYVATQA
+978 IQDIFHYVATQA

-1000 DDEDVDFSFEEGSE
+1000 NDEDVDFNFEEGSE
-1014 PAPDDTTGADDVST
+1014 PVPDETTGADGVST
-1028 VPPTTTTKPGIE
+1028 VPPVTTGKPATPTVE
-1040 EIVNNIVNH
+1040 PEIDPTYS
-1049 QVDIPY
+1049 VDLKNQR
-1055 GTTTWDE
+1055 E
-1062 STKST
+1062 KEM
-1067 RQSQGKSKI
+1067 
-1076 IDIAGRKVIVLN
+1076 
-1088 VGGFNIPFYLSTGS
+1088 
-1102 GGKKT
+1102 KT
-1107 VPAGKWYPF
+1107 NP
-1116 FGISED
+1116 ED
-1122 GNWLNKLHEE
+1122 
-1132 DINNYYGSDALRQIC
+1132 
-1147 QALDNLYGDIR
+1147 
-1158 SDNSIPKV
+1158 SIPKD
-1166 APSQISLSLAVI
+1166 STG
-1178 NKDITPTENELPD
+1178 KRT
-1191 TAKIV
+1191 
-1196 EANVAKVKQALEN
+1196 
-1209 YKPTTSKPTATVT
+1209 Y
-1222 EPEIAPTT
+1222 
-1230 SEDLKKQR
+1230 
-1238 EESLKDDPEK
+1238 
-1248 TLPKDGN
+1248 
-1255 GRFVVWKNNIP
+1255 WKNNIP
-1266 QYDVEYKKDKKE
+1266 QYGVKE
-1278 YVAPGPKEYEVGE
+1278 RAAGRISAPLAP
-1291 DGKRHGK
+1291 
-1298 IKQNADGT
+1298 DGT
-1306 LQEFETHKIL
+1306 PYQTHTIL
-1316 AKLGAFEYVN
+1316 TKLGAFEYVN
-1326 LGKLKPGDKVRFVI
+1326 SGKLKPGDKVKFVI

-1358 EAIWIV
+1358 GAIWIV

-1371 IGILPQDRDTINKY
+1371 IGILPQDRNTMNKY
-1385 ADLAEFSDSFVQQ
+1385 AGLAEFSDSLVQQ

-1432 SEVMKTGTPKFTV
+1432 SAIQTSTPKFTV
-1445 VEETTAFGVKKT
+1445 VEETTSFGVKRT
-1457 LRVSIHSIT
+1457 LRVSIPSVT
-1466 GKITNPLVKI
+1466 GKAVNPLVKI
-1476 KDFDSAL
+1476 KNFDSTL
-1483 LGDAKFKSSKLYRD
+1483 LGDTKFKSSKLYRD
-1497 FYNDVQNAVRKIL
+1497 FYNDVQNVIRKIQ

-1523 AKELLEVISDYI
+1523 ALKLSEVISKYL
-1535 YTSPRKTNALHV
+1535 YTSYGKANALHV
-1547 NPSTA
+1547 NPSTSSR
-1552 TIAGIPR
+1552 G
-1559 GITLRVNGENKLVD
+1559 GITLRVSGQSKLIDVFK
-1573 IFEIKKENE
+1573 IQESLGGFSMGQE
-1582 ASLSISGTFS
+1582 ASS
-1592 GPKITERKILSSD
+1592 GPVVSGGRFMSTD
-1605 KIVGDIMTELA
+1605 NIVSDIMTELA
-1616 GFGMPIQ
+1616 GFEMPIQ

-1634 MKDRFDAGVL
+1634 MRDRFDAGVL

-1658 TLKPVTEINGKW
+1658 TLKPVTEVNGKW
-1670 QMAGQ
+1670 QMSGQ
-1675 EKVRT
+1675 EKVKT

-1697 PETPSVPEV
+1697 PQTPPVPEV

-1732 WKRMKQEEEVAWLER
+1732 WKKMKQEEEVAWLEK
-1747 ALPQIAAEDR
+1747 ALPQVAAENR

-1848 DNTRPKNLGARIASF
+1848 DNTRPKNLGARIANF

-1895 LRDTDAV
+1895 LNDTDAV
-1902 RARDYVKGIQSEEDA
+1902 RARDYVKGIQGEEDA
-1917 FNRIMDLWNHPW
+1917 YNRIMDLWNHPW
-1929 GTTRYRDRNNKP
+1929 GTTMYRDRNGKRQ
-1941 HDVKVIGR
+1941 DVKVIGR
-1949 GPKGIEFRFPT
+1949 GPKGIEFRFST
-1960 EREAIDFQDWWWDQV
+1960 EGEAIDFQNWWWDQV
-1975 DASFSPIWYDREND
+1975 DASFSPIWYDKEND

-2009 ERLSAHQQT
+2009 ERLSTPQQT

>member
-1 MAEQDITQTGPI
+1 METFDDTPQDVTKTGPT
-13 GLQGL
+13 GLKGL
-18 PGINKAS
+18 PGINAS
-25 KQEDTVD
+25 QSTRTREDALNDLRLGVRSYTPRD
-32 ITPRK
+32 YGKMYSDYEYDETNPNGYGSSRFDPSFITP
-37 RGSMYY
+37 Y
-43 GLSYFH
+43 
-49 DPYNSQ
+49 
-55 TAEFHESEDGEY
+55 
-67 GTRKVDPLFINQEQ
+67 Q

-86 DTRARN
+86 DTRAQR
-92 QSNFSQITNGIIKG
+92 QSDFSKITNGIIKG
-106 ITTTGTTFANGVVG
+106 ITTTGTTFADGTIG
-120 LALGLGTGVVNAL
+120 LVWGLGQGIYNAL
-133 DGDENTTFT
+133 DKDENTSFA

-147 NKFNQLMN
+147 NQFNQWMN
-155 QANEWMEQVAP
+155 QANELMEQVAP

-194 LGFTAGALGSAVVF
+194 LGFTAGALGSAVAF
-208 GGVYGSAGKL
+208 GGGYGKIGHL

-224 GLGTAGRTA
+224 GLGTTGRTA

-263 QMGEENKRLYE
+263 QMGKENQQLYAN
-274 GLRDSNI
+274 LRDSNI

-350 ASRAAKVAGKMG
+350 ASRAAKVTGKMG
-362 ELRPGGLFEKT
+362 ELTPGGFFEKT

-396 QLASDVSNTRY
+396 QIASDASNTRY
-407 SLELNDYYKSLY
+407 SLELNDYAKSIY

-425 QASDYIAGMGKQI
+425 QASDYLAGVGKQI
-438 LATLGRE
+438 LATLGRG

-455 MTGMM
+455 MTGIM

-494 ITEDRERNQRIADY
+494 ITEDRERNQRVADY
-508 LNERAKN
+508 LNERAKD

-549 SEFAQ
+549 SEFAK

-566 KKDVLRDM
+566 KKDVLKDM

-580 NLTDKEVAE
+580 NITDEEAAE
-589 IVREVSRPVINKE
+589 IVKDTTKTVTNEE
-602 GKEVTTGSFIRGDGN
+602 GKEVTTGPFIGADGN
-617 PMTPDKIREKIA
+617 PMTPDQIREKVA
-629 KSKNDVLN
+629 KNKNDVLN
-637 LMQKIEDEYDALDH
+637 LMQKIEDEYDALD
-651 NTNGKL
+651 NSTNGKL

-671 IDDWRDRTKSVGKDV
+671 IDDWRERTKSVGKDV

-700 LDVAKQ
+700 LDLAKQ
-706 TLEVDPND
+706 TLEADPND
-714 DTAKKAEKALE
+714 ATAKKAEKALE

-733 AALNVL
+733 AAINVL
-739 RYTEAERAGKT
+739 RYTEAERAGKA

-765 ISKIEDGLVDVSER
+765 ISKIEDGLVDASER
-779 DKVVSQLRDIAKMA
+779 DKAVSQLRDIAKMA
-793 ESSEIFIDRLDKY
+793 ESSEVFIDRLDKY
-806 LENPDLIL
+806 LKNPDLML
-814 NDRDEIIKN
+814 NDRDEIIKQ
-823 MEKEELKERAN
+823 MEKEELEERAN
-834 KQIEKLAG
+834 KQMQNLTSAENIE
-842 AEDIKAFDKAVN
+842 AFDKAVN

-861 TQQAIDDLAS
+861 MQQAIDDLAS

-887 QRQKNKVRSLI
+887 QRQSSKLESIL
-898 GTEIPTLDGKT
+898 GKT
-909 VTVSQEDAEAVE
+909 IPGVAGIISEDDVE
-921 AIIDNR
+921 NLKKVIEFK
-927 RLNTNPSEKDGT
+927 RLNTNPKIENGT
-939 SFINTEQMSNPF
+939 AFIDSTSNTSYLNNVSDTGLNIDVTTDAGKTEFARISAIFKYIVEQ
-951 LDDMNGLWESGLGI
+951 
-965 DTATEEGAARTKR
+965 T
-978 IQDVFHYVATQA
+978 
-990 KEDETTDDVI
+990 KEDEATDDVI
-1000 DDEDVDFSFEEGSE
+1000 DDEDVDFNFEEGSE
-1014 PAPDDTTGADDVST
+1014 PAPDETTGADGVST
-1028 VPPTTTTKPGIE
+1028 VPP
-1040 EIVNNIVNH
+1040 V
-1049 QVDIPY
+1049 
-1055 GTTTWDE
+1055 
-1062 STKST
+1062 
-1067 RQSQGKSKI
+1067 
-1076 IDIAGRKVIVLN
+1076 
-1088 VGGFNIPFYLSTGS
+1088 
-1102 GGKKT
+1102 
-1107 VPAGKWYPF
+1107 
-1116 FGISED
+1116 
-1122 GNWLNKLHEE
+1122 
-1132 DINNYYGSDALRQIC
+1132 
-1147 QALDNLYGDIR
+1147 
-1158 SDNSIPKV
+1158 
-1166 APSQISLSLAVI
+1166 
-1178 NKDITPTENELPD
+1178 
-1191 TAKIV
+1191 
-1196 EANVAKVKQALEN
+1196 
-1209 YKPTTSKPTATVT
+1209 TTSKPAAPAV
-1222 EPEIAPTT
+1222 EPEIT
-1230 SEDLKKQR
+1230 SATSDDLKKQR
-1238 EESLKDDPEK
+1238 EKELSTNPEDSI
-1248 TLPKDGN
+1248 PKDSTGK
-1255 GRFVVWKNNIP
+1255 RTYWKNNIP
-1266 QYDVEYKKDKKE
+1266 QYDVEYKNDKRG
-1278 YVAPGPKEYEVGE
+1278 YVAPGPKEYEIGE
-1291 DGKRHGK
+1291 DGKKHGK

-1316 AKLGAFEYVN
+1316 VKLGAFEYVN
-1326 LGKLKPGDKVRFVI
+1326 SGKLKPGNKVKFVI
-1340 DPSYAKDIQDDS
+1340 DPSIAKDIQDDS

-1364 SAKDNQV
+1364 SVKDNQV
-1371 IGILPQDRDTINKY
+1371 IGILPQDRSIINEY
-1385 ADLAEFSDSFVQQ
+1385 AGLAEFSDSLVQQ

-1432 SEVMKTGTPKFTV
+1432 SEVMKVGTPKFTV

-1457 LRVSIHSIT
+1457 LRVSIPSVT
-1466 GKITNPLVKI
+1466 GKTINPLVKI
-1476 KDFDSAL
+1476 KSFDSAL
-1483 LGDAKFKSSKLYRD
+1483 LGNTKFKSSQLYRD
-1497 FYNDVQNAVRKIL
+1497 FYNEVQSVIRKIQ
-1510 DNHRDFTAITDDE
+1510 DSHRDFTAITNDE
-1523 AKELLEVISDYI
+1523 ALELSEVISKYL
-1535 YTSPRKTNALHV
+1535 YTSYGKANALHV
-1547 NPSTA
+1547 NPSTSSK
-1552 TIAGIPR
+1552 G
-1559 GITLRVNGENKLVD
+1559 GITLRANGQNKKIDVFEVNETLGGYSAAGTV
-1573 IFEIKKENE
+1573 
-1582 ASLSISGTFS
+1582 AGPSVSGGKFMST
-1592 GPKITERKILSSD
+1592 D
-1605 KIVGDIMTELA
+1605 KIVSDIMNELA

-1634 MKDRFDAGVL
+1634 MKDRFNAGVL

-1658 TLKPVTEINGKW
+1658 TLKPVTGVNGKW

-1675 EKVRT
+1675 EKVKT

-1697 PETPSVPEV
+1697 PQTPPVPEV

-1719 KPARRVRAVDRKT
+1719 KPVRRVRAVDRKT
-1732 WKRMKQEEEVAWLER
+1732 WKRMKQEEEVAWLEK
-1747 ALPQIAAEDR
+1747 ALPQVTAENR

-1777 FDKGIVTISDVA
+1777 FDKGIVTISDIA

-1815 FNSAKKLWPRATD
+1815 FNSAKKLWPRATN

-1848 DNTRPKNLGARIASF
+1848 DNTRPKNLGARIANF

-1895 LRDTDAV
+1895 LNDTDAV
-1902 RARDYVKGIQSEEDA
+1902 RARDYIKGIQSEEDA
-1917 FNRIMDLWNHPW
+1917 YNRIMDLWNHPW
-1929 GTTRYRDRNNKP
+1929 GTTMYRDRNNKP

-1960 EREAIDFQDWWWDQV
+1960 EREAIDFQDWWWNQV

-2009 ERLSAHQQT
+2009 ERLSTPQQT

-2048 QQAVKE
+2048 QQAIRE

>member
-1 MAEQDITQTGPI
+1 METFDDTPQDVTKTGPI
-13 GLQGL
+13 GLKGL
-18 PGINKAS
+18 PGINDS
-25 KQEDTVD
+25 QSTRTREDALNDLRLGVRSYTPRD
-32 ITPRK
+32 YGRMYSDYEHDETNPNGYGSSRFDPNFITP
-37 RGSMYY
+37 Y
-43 GLSYFH
+43 
-49 DPYNSQ
+49 
-55 TAEFHESEDGEY
+55 
-67 GTRKVDPLFINQEQ
+67 Q

-86 DTRARN
+86 DTRAQR
-92 QSNFSQITNGIIKG
+92 QSNLSKITNGIIKG
-106 ITTTGTTFANGVVG
+106 ITTTGTTFANGTVG
-120 LALGLGTGVVNAL
+120 LVWGLGQGVVNAL
-133 DGDENTTFT
+133 DGDENTSFA

-147 NKFNQLMN
+147 NQFNQWMN

-194 LGFTAGALGSAVVF
+194 LGFTAGALGSAVAF
-208 GGVYGSAGKL
+208 GGAYGKLGHL

-224 GLGTAGRTA
+224 GLGTTGRTA

-263 QMGEENKRLYE
+263 QMGEENQQLYTN
-274 GLRDSNI
+274 LRDSNI
-281 QEIMDNPNLSDYEK
+281 QEIMDNPNLNDYEK
-295 ELLKE
+295 ELLIE

-305 YNKVMAKLEED
+305 YSKIMAKLEED

-362 ELRPGGLFEKT
+362 EMRPGGLFEKT

-455 MTGMM
+455 MTGVM

-480 RIGWSGGVLGQYNE
+480 RIGWSGGVLGQYKE
-494 ITEDRERNQRIADY
+494 ITEDRERNQRVAEY
-508 LNERAKN
+508 LNERAKD

-580 NLTDKEVAE
+580 NITDEEAAE
-589 IVREVSRPVINKE
+589 IVKDTTKTVTNEE
-602 GKEVTTGSFIRGDGN
+602 GKEVTTGPFIGADGN
-617 PMTPDKIREKIA
+617 PMTPDQIREKVA

-637 LMQKIEDEYDALDH
+637 LMQKIEDEYDALD
-651 NTNGKL
+651 NSTNGKL

-671 IDDWRDRTKSVGKDV
+671 IDDWRERTKSVGEDIGNFFESIV
-686 KSFFD
+686 KEFQTR
-691 NIVSAYESY
+691 
-700 LDVAKQ
+700 LDSNKAI
-706 TLEVDPND
+706 LEASPNNE
-714 DTAKKAEKALE
+714 TAKHNVDVLEKNIKVMQEIATTLKGFTALE
-725 QNIKDVKT
+725 RMGV
-733 AALNVL
+733 A
-739 RYTEAERAGKT
+739 
-750 DHKEARKFINRAIRN
+750 DHQQARKIFGQAIRN
-765 ISKIEDGLVDVSER
+765 LDKIDQRGIDQDQKAKVTTGLQDLI
-779 DKVVSQLRDIAKMA
+779 KMSQ
-793 ESSEIFIDRLDKY
+793 SSEIFQKRRDQY
-806 LENPDLIL
+806 LKNPDLML
-814 NDRDEIIKN
+814 NDRDDIIKQ
-823 MEKEELKERAN
+823 MEKEELEERAN
-834 KQIEKLAG
+834 KQMQNLTSAENIE
-842 AEDIKAFDKAVN
+842 AFDKAVN

-861 TQQAIDDLAS
+861 MQQAIDDLAS

-887 QRQKNKVRSLI
+887 QRQKEKVRSLI
-898 GTEIPTLDGKT
+898 GTEIPTLNGGT
-909 VTVSQEDAEAVE
+909 MTVSQEDAEAVE

-927 RLNTNPSEKDGT
+927 RLNTNPAEKDGT
-939 SFINTEQMSNPF
+939 SFINTEQMTNPF

-965 DTATEEGAARTKR
+965 DTATEEGIARSKR
-978 IQDVFHYVATQA
+978 IQDIFHYVATQA

-1000 DDEDVDFSFEEGSE
+1000 DDEDLDFDFDESSE
-1014 PAPDDTTGADDVST
+1014 PASDETTGADGVST

-1209 YKPTTSKPTATVT
+1209 YKPTTSKPTAPVT

-1326 LGKLKPGDKVRFVI
+1326 LGKLKPGDKVKFVI

-1358 EAIWIV
+1358 GAIWIV

-1371 IGILPQDRDTINKY
+1371 IGILPQDRNTMNKY
-1385 ADLAEFSDSFVQQ
+1385 AGLAEFSDSLVQQ

-1432 SEVMKTGTPKFTV
+1432 SEVMKTGTPKFTA

-1457 LRVSIHSIT
+1457 LRVSIPSVT
-1466 GKITNPLVKI
+1466 GKTVNPLVKI
-1476 KDFDSAL
+1476 KNFDSTL

-1497 FYNDVQNAVRKIL
+1497 FYNEVQNVIRKIQ

-1523 AKELLEVISDYI
+1523 AKELLDVISNYI
-1535 YTSPRKTNALHV
+1535 YTSPRKANALHI
-1547 NPSTA
+1547 NHSTSS
-1552 TIAGIPR
+1552 R
-1559 GITLRVNGENKLVD
+1559 GGVTLRVSGQNRIVD
-1573 IFEIKKENE
+1573 IFKVRESN
-1582 ASLSISGTFS
+1582 LSISIGGEVSEPSVNGGTFMS
-1592 GPKITERKILSSD
+1592 TD

-1658 TLKPVTEINGKW
+1658 TLKPVTEVNGKW
-1670 QMAGQ
+1670 QMSGQ
-1675 EKVRT
+1675 EKVKT

-1732 WKRMKQEEEVAWLER
+1732 WKRMKQEEEIAWLEK
-1747 ALPQIAAEDR
+1747 ALPQVTAENR

-1815 FNSAKKLWPRATD
+1815 FNSAKKLWPSATD

-1848 DNTRPKNLGARIASF
+1848 DNTRPKNLGARIANF

-1895 LRDTDAV
+1895 LRDTDTV
-1902 RARDYVKGIQSEEDA
+1902 RARDYVQGIQSEEDA
-1917 FNRIMDLWNHPW
+1917 YNRIMDLWNHPW
-1929 GTTRYRDRNNKP
+1929 GTTIYKDRNGKR